1 MSTGQRPLVLVT
13 GASGSIGIATVGRLR
28 DRGVDV
34 VTADR
39 APMPR
44 NAAAIAKVEL
54 TVDLTDDSQVE
65 RAFGEI
71 PQAGQL
77 QHVIAIAGGG
87 DLEELSQPDPALEP
101 LDVFTRVVVQN
112 LHIAFVTIRHTVPL
126 LRRSSGDR
134 SITLVG
140 SINALGGYAAPGYS
154 AAKAGLSGLT
164 NALAAPV
171 GRDGIR
177 INCLALGTVDTD
189 NLRRLA
195 TERGHQLDLQSVA
208 KRSALGRV
216 LTPEDVAAALVSA
229 TFDMRGLTGSTVV
242 LDNGQSLT
250 R

>member
-1 MSTGQRPLVLVT
+1 MSNGRRPLVLVT
-13 GASGSIGIATVGRLR
+13 GASGSIGMATLACLR
-28 DRGVDV
+28 DRGADV

-39 APMPR
+39 APLPPEG
-44 NAAAIAKVEL
+44 ASLAQAEL
-54 TVDLTDDSQVE
+54 TVDLSEDSEVE

-71 PQAGQL
+71 PQTGEL
-77 QHVIAIAGGG
+77 RHVIAIAGGG
-87 DLEELSQPDPALEP
+87 DLEELRQPDPAVEP
-101 LDVFTRVVVQN
+101 LDVFNRVVVQN
-112 LHIAFVTIRHTVPL
+112 LHIAFVTIRHAVPL
-126 LRRSSGDR
+126 LRHSSGER

-164 NALAAPV
+164 SALAAPL
-171 GRDGIR
+171 GQDGIR

-195 TERGHQLDLQSVA
+195 TERGHPLDLQSVA

-216 LTPEDVAAALVSA
+216 LTPAEVAVALVGTA
-229 TFDMRGLTGSTVV
+229 FDMPGLTGSTIV
-242 LDNGQSLT
+242 LDNGQTLT